1 VFDCSR
7 IKIYLRNIFTMKKYL
22 LFALAAGILITLS
35 CNKGGSNPTNTT
47 TCSYD
52 ACQLKAPDSE
62 IVRLEKYLAE
72 NSITAVKHCSG
83 LYYMIVTPGTG
94 NSPTFCSDVSV
105 NYVGSY
111 TNGNVFQR
119 SSTPATFNL
128 LGVISGWTKGVPLVK
143 KGGKIKLYLPPSLA
157 YGPNQYQTIPGN
169 SILIFD
175 IDLLDYR

>member
-1 VFDCSR
+1 MR
-7 IKIYLRNIFTMKKYL
+7 KYL
-22 LFALAAGILITLS
+22 VFALAAGILITLS
-35 CNKGGSNPTNTT
+35 CNKGGSNPTNTP

-62 IVRLEKYLAE
+62 IVRLEKYLAD

-83 LYYMIVTPGTG
+83 LYYTIVTPGTG
-94 NSPTFCSDVSV
+94 NSPTSCSDASV

-111 TNGNVFQR
+111 TNGNVFER

-128 LGVISGWTKGVPLVK
+128 LGVISGWTKGVPLIK

-157 YGPNQYQTIPGN
+157 YGARGTPNGTIPGN
-169 SILIFD
+169 TILIFE
-175 IDLLDYR
+175 IDLLDFR